1 MDSFLVIILVV
12 ISILISKEVKIFIM
26 KVFILVVSDV
36 KSGFVD

>member
-12 ISILISKEVKIFIM
+12 ISILISKEVKIFVM

>member
-36 KSGFVD
+36 KSEFVD

>member
-12 ISILISKEVKIFIM
+12 ISILISKEVKIFIK